1 MDLIFTNSEVD
12 YVKDYYDFIAKTIS
26 NLPKKTKLSLQ
37 GLSTFDT
44 NSREFIFINYEHNL
58 VHPGMNYNLP
68 FYGGIPLLNGKPG
81 LYQVRIE
88 NPIMFLNCKFYIEYS
103 LPNIENIKSCPQL
116 RQLLNK
122 TIYIPPLLCKYNP
135 ISSERD
141 IYDVITSF
149 YIIDNPHRPRRKLV
163 YDKLTK
169 NIPKYLNIPKVF
181 GDNLYEEF
189 YRKSKILVNIHQ
201 TDFHHTFE
209 ELRVL
214 PALLN
219 GLIVI
224 AENSPLKETI
234 PYTEYIIWTD
244 YDKITEVTKDVLEN
258 YKFHYERI
266 HGKDS
271 NLRNIIENMEKSL
284 LNELDQKITD

>member
-1 MDLIFTNSEVD
+1 MDLIFTESEVD
-12 YVKDYYDFIAKTIS
+12 YVKDYYDFISKTIS
-26 NLPKKTKLSLQ
+26 NLPNNLKLSLQ
-37 GLSTFDT
+37 GLSAFDIK
-44 NSREFIFINYEHNL
+44 SREFIFINYEHNL

-68 FYGGIPLLNGKPG
+68 FYGNIRLLNGEPG
-81 LYQVRIE
+81 MYQVRIE
-88 NPIMFLNCKFYIEYS
+88 NPMMFLNCKYYIEYS
-103 LPNIENIKSCPQL
+103 QPNIENIKSCLQL
-116 RQLLNK
+116 RQLLPK
-122 TIYIPPLLCKYNP
+122 IIYMPPLLCKYNP
-135 ISSERD
+135 ISSERNE
-141 IYDVITSF
+141 YDVITSF
-149 YIIDNPHRPRRKLV
+149 YILDNPHRPRRKLV

-169 NIPKYLNIPKVF
+169 EIPKYLNIPKVF
-181 GDNLYEEF
+181 GDSLYEDF
-189 YRKSKILVNIHQ
+189 YKKSKILVNIHQ

-234 PYTEYIIWTD
+234 PYTNYIIWTD
-244 YDKITEVTKDVLEN
+244 YDKITEVTKEVLEN
-258 YKFHYERI
+258 YSFYYEKI

-284 LNELDQKITD
+284 LKELEEKIK